1 MAPFVLCGAV
11 AARAFFVYA
20 AALRIALSL
29 ARSLLLLLR
38 CPLLTTLRR
47 GPALP
52 PVFHRLA
59 APEAG
64 GKRFGLDAIVPP
76 EDPNDGSAEA
86 TQTHMYETCAQPAVE
101 DVLKGTLI
109 DTLLLCAPVRARVY
123 GAAEQYCCCV
133 GAPPAKRSRSE

>member
-1 MAPFVLCGAV
+1 MPLPCASL
-11 AARAFFVYA
+11 Y
-20 AALRIALSL
+20 LSL
-29 ARSLLLLLR
+29 ARYYYSVVPCSPHCDGGLPCHPCSTGLR
-38 CPLLTTLRR
+38 
-47 GPALP
+47 
-52 PVFHRLA
+52 